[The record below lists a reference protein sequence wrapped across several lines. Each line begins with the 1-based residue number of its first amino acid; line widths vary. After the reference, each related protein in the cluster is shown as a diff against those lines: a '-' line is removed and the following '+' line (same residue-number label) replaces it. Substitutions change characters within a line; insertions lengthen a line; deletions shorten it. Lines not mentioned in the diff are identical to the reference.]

1 MNKEEKEAIEQL
13 RSWRDYIIKNK
24 DKVNKANDIEF
35 YLKTVLNLIQKQ
47 EKEIDKK
54 DKRLNRQFKIIQK
67 RDKQIEELKQ
77 MAQLSCNIQQ
87 LGESMSKK
95 TIVFDFD
102 GVIHKGYKGWKDG
115 SIYGE
120 IDYELLYYIKEL
132 MKDYYIVISSNRPA
146 EQIVEFLNKDAN
158 NPLDFEVFKK
168 DMQGNMYWNKDNV
181 VGVTNEKAVGIL
193 YVDDRGYRYKGLTDL
208 IDNLKGILKGEQS

>member
-1 MNKEEKEAIEQL
+1 
-13 RSWRDYIIKNK
+13 
-24 DKVNKANDIEF
+24 
-35 YLKTVLNLIQKQ
+35 
-47 EKEIDKK
+47 
-54 DKRLNRQFKIIQK
+54 
-67 RDKQIEELKQ
+67 
-77 MAQLSCNIQQ
+77 
-87 LGESMSKK
+87 MSKK

-120 IDYELLYYIKEL
+120 IDYNLLHYIKEL

-146 EQIVEFLNKDAN
+146 KQIVDFLNKDSN

-181 VGVTNEKAVGIL
+181 VGVTNEKAVGII
-193 YVDDRGYRYKGLTDL
+193 YIDDRGYRYKGLADL
-208 IDNLKGILKGEQS
+208 IDNLKNTLEKGE

>member
-1 MNKEEKEAIEQL
+1 
-13 RSWRDYIIKNK
+13 
-24 DKVNKANDIEF
+24 
-35 YLKTVLNLIQKQ
+35 
-47 EKEIDKK
+47 
-54 DKRLNRQFKIIQK
+54 
-67 RDKQIEELKQ
+67 
-77 MAQLSCNIQQ
+77 
-87 LGESMSKK
+87 MSKK

-120 IDYELLYYIKEL
+120 IDYNLLYFIKEI

-146 EQIVEFLNKDAN
+146 EQIVDFLNNDCN

-168 DMQGNMYWNKDNV
+168 DMKGNLYWNKDNI

-193 YVDDRGYRYKGLTDL
+193 YIDDRGYRYKGLADL
-208 IDNLKGILKGEQS
+208 INNFRKILPERKEK

>member
-1 MNKEEKEAIEQL
+1 MFARKNLKKKVECYAEISISKLKEK
-13 RSWRDYIIKNK
+13 RSIK
-24 DKVNKANDIEF
+24 
-35 YLKTVLNLIQKQ
+35 
-47 EKEIDKK
+47 KK
-54 DKRLNRQFKIIQK
+54 
-67 RDKQIEELKQ
+67 
-77 MAQLSCNIQQ
+77 
-87 LGESMSKK
+87 MSKK

-120 IDYELLYYIKEL
+120 IDYELLYYIREL

-193 YVDDRGYRYKGLTDL
+193 YVDDRGYRYENLTDL
-208 IDNLKGILKGEQS
+208 QEFIEYSVDL

>member
-1 MNKEEKEAIEQL
+1 MFVRKNLKKKAECYAEISIFKLKEK
-13 RSWRDYIIKNK
+13 RSIRRK
-24 DKVNKANDIEF
+24 
-35 YLKTVLNLIQKQ
+35 
-47 EKEIDKK
+47 
-54 DKRLNRQFKIIQK
+54 
-67 RDKQIEELKQ
+67 
-77 MAQLSCNIQQ
+77 
-87 LGESMSKK
+87 MSKK

-146 EQIVEFLNKDAN
+146 EQIVEFLNTDAN

-193 YVDDRGYRYKGLTDL
+193 YVDDRGYRYENLSDL
-208 IDNLKGILKGEQS
+208 QEFIDYSVEL

>member
-1 MNKEEKEAIEQL
+1 M
-13 RSWRDYIIKNK
+13 
-24 DKVNKANDIEF
+24 
-35 YLKTVLNLIQKQ
+35 
-47 EKEIDKK
+47 
-54 DKRLNRQFKIIQK
+54 
-67 RDKQIEELKQ
+67 
-77 MAQLSCNIQQ
+77 
-87 LGESMSKK
+87 GKK

-146 EQIVEFLNKDAN
+146 EQIVEFLNKDTN

-168 DMQGNMYWNKDNV
+168 DMEGNMYWNKDNV

-193 YVDDRGYRYKGLTDL
+193 YVDDRGYRYENLSDL
-208 IDNLKGILKGEQS
+208 QEFIEYSVDL